1 MNILHV
7 FRVNFVSLC
16 RFLGGIVYCLSTL
29 VMGLHEKTTIVF
41 LFLTGLFLSSF
52 SPLWQSLFALCLA

>member
-1 MNILHV
+1 MRFYKY

-16 RFLGGIVYCLSTL
+16 RFLGGIIYLLSTL

-41 LFLTGLFLSSF
+41 LFLKDLFLSSF
-52 SPLWQSLFALCLA
+52 SPLWQSLLALCLA